1 RGVCHAFQ
9 KHGKCR
15 FGAQCKF
22 SHDTS
27 ATNQEHNSNSRPCRL
42 FSTSQGCKYG
52 TACKFSH
59 DGAGKQHANLARD
72 DDTVSHE
79 LDKWKKE
86 LTQRQPLGFGL
97 GKFFGQALQLVNLDN
112 PCRQDV
118 IRSLATERGL
128 NKVLEL
134 LFAAVI
140 QALTTMMH
148 EPNIAFFS
156 SLEATL
162 AVLSKIIEFA
172 STAKV
177 TPIYE
182 AYAITLAAMVIPQV
196 DEATDLLRC
205 QAEKHLDSI
214 NKRLGIGKVIRNITN
229 TQGQNVERPIFALQR
244 SYPGKLANERPR
256 HDNDFESIDDIQIM
270 PTSEEIR
277 STHAEYL
284 PLQDPSSWHKQ
295 GIPGL
300 LDRHFRLLREDT
312 VGQLRDSAR
321 VELEALQEARPS
333 HAHSSNS
340 SLKKHTYHNALVEF
354 PKFDSLKGLE
364 FVISFD
370 QPFELLA
377 KDKKKRQDWWDDSR
391 RLEGDALVCLIS
403 STQAVVFCSVCFP
416 DDRSRRPK
424 KEEGDAPDPHDN
436 ITTSCE
442 NRVRVIARP
451 VEMSEESIGHILGTF
466 SQTRFQ
472 GGRSLVEF
480 PGVLLPAF
488 LPTLTALKAISR
500 NNDLPFS
507 DFLAPLGAGEV
518 DAVNVPPPVYAQ
530 RAGFRFR
537 LDAITQD
544 ENHSFDPSAVKSS
557 DIENLQ
563 KTSALDETQA
573 SALLSSLSRSFALI
587 QGPPGTGKS
596 YTGVALVKT
605 LVNNRK
611 IGKLGPILVVTFT
624 NHALDQSL
632 EHLLDQGIT
641 QIVRLGSRSKSE
653 RLTDL
658 NLRKVAEKAGKTKVE
673 KSEYGR
679 TRGQMRDEA
688 RAVTEHLEEM
698 SSDIQSIRAYLARN
712 NVRHDTQLFGD
723 EVDEEGF
730 TKVHHGSSED
740 RLRAW
745 LHGGRH
751 IHRDLPTQN
760 IAGIANVDNLSNS
773 ERRKLYN
780 HWLRK
785 GRTSLL
791 EAIMD
796 RIEQFDDLKS
806 NLDDIR
812 NELDLRVLE
821 QAEVVGVTT
830 SGLAR
835 NLSLLRRLPSK
846 ILLCEEAGEVLES
859 HLLTALLPSIEHTI
873 LIGDHLQLRPHV
885 QCYELSQESIQGRQ
899 YALDTSLFERLVTAA
914 DGGVRLPFSRL
925 DTQRRMHPS
934 IAELVRSTLY
944 PTLSDAPSTIAHP
957 EVAGMRKRL
966 FWLDHQYPESHG
978 GMQSTSHTN
987 DYEVEMTTALAEVV
1001 VVSLVRSNK
1010 EQKCG
1015 FLRTSNR
1022 INVLLS
1028 RAKNGMFIIG
1038 NSATTQ
1044 HIPMWTEVLQLLQM
1058 NGNFGDALELACPR
1072 HIADEMRVTE
1082 PDDFIRLAPDGGCVL
1097 PCTQRLGCGHHCTSR
1112 CHSQA
1117 LHDAVKC
1124 LAPCPRQP
1132 GSHSCEHACP
1142 KVCGEVCPSKCM
1154 EIVKD
1159 ISVEL
1164 PCGHVKK
1171 SLPCWLYHEQDQIKC
1186 EESVE
1191 RQVPGCGHTVV
1202 LRCCVDVTDDNFLC
1216 RAKCSDTLTCGHICK
1231 NSCFTCK
1238 ERTDCAIVEE
1248 SHGRC
1253 RQVCGRDFTNCG
1265 HSCVKTCH
1273 DGTDCGVCT
1282 QPCEVQCS
1290 HSSCPLTCSQP
1301 CPPCAEQT
1309 CSSSCPHSE
1318 CSMPCAAP
1326 CDWVPCSLR
1335 CEKTLQCGH
1344 QCPSIDGAPCPGEKF
1359 CQECCSEEVKSRV
1372 VDLIMMST
1380 YSDVDLN
1387 EEPCIFP
1394 ACGHFYTI
1402 GTMDGHL
1409 GLSEH
1414 YVMDVN
1420 GLPVALRAPED
1431 SLDVDKT
1438 RMVCPD
1444 CRRSLRDIPRYGRI
1458 VRRALL
1464 IQSTLKFI
1472 TWSNNEYVIA
1482 YDNFSRAQ
1490 ETLSA
1495 TFEEAKSAEIDLH
1508 LIGSRVEQMRTIK
1521 QRLSGVRYGEIIAL
1535 RHNIDN
1541 LRGLVSKDEQPF
1553 KRVQELVRYARVV
1566 QKQAQSDFKFDD
1578 SVILQTRC
1586 SALTTAL
1593 LLRCDLMILSDVLSV
1608 RSSKAIPVETVTT
1621 VEFSKNRR
1629 DCETLF
1635 QVADQGQHHL
1645 QQAEA
1650 LIFWAQFAALE
1661 VSWLSANSED
1671 SDTTAVDILRATA
1684 RERLVQARN
1693 FCDEHPQARVV
1704 HSEIEEVEKM
1714 LRESTF
1720 YSPVTNEDMKNVV
1733 AAMARE
1739 FRGTGHWYR
1748 CENGHPFTVGEC
1760 GMPMQTA
1767 RCPQCGG
1774 LIGGQSHQPAAGVT
1788 HANDLERD
1796 FGNMRL

>member
-1 RGVCHAFQ
+1 MERNRRGVCHAFQ
-9 KHGKCR
+9 KH
-15 FGAQCKF
+15 
-22 SHDTS
+22 
-27 ATNQEHNSNSRPCRL
+27 
-42 FSTSQGCKYG
+42 
-52 TACKFSH
+52 ACKFSH
-59 DGAGKQHANLARD
+59 DGAGKQHDNLARD

-79 LDKWKKE
+79 LDTWKKE
-86 LTQRQPLGFGL
+86 VTQRQPLGFGL
-97 GKFFGQALQLVNLDN
+97 GRFFDQALQLVNLEN
-112 PCRQDV
+112 ACRQDV
-118 IRSLATERGL
+118 IRSLASDRGL

-134 LFAAVI
+134 VSQNFGGMSEKAMKHAFSTQIVPFFRALSEEHVMSSPLLERHLGDICLFLYGVGGTRGEKLFAAVI
-140 QALTTMMH
+140 QALTAMMP
-148 EPNIAFFS
+148 EPNIAFFT

-182 AYAITLAAMVIPQV
+182 VYATTLAAMVTPQV
-196 DEATDLLRC
+196 DEAADLLRC

-214 NKRLGIGKVIRNITN
+214 NKRLGIGKVIRSIS
-229 TQGQNVERPIFALQR
+229 NVQATDAERPVFALQR
-244 SYPGKLANERPR
+244 SHPGRLVNGSPR
-256 HDNDFESIDDIQIM
+256 HDNDFESIEDIEIM
-270 PTSEEIR
+270 PTSEEIQ

-312 VGQLRDSAR
+312 IGQLRDSAR
-321 VELEALQEARPS
+321 IELEALQGAGPPR
-333 HAHSSNS
+333 AHGSNS
-340 SLKKHTYHNALVEF
+340 FLKKHTYHNALVQL
-354 PKFDSLKGLE
+354 PKFDPLRGLE
-364 FVISFD
+364 FVVSFD
-370 QPFELLA
+370 QPPELLPRSRR
-377 KDKKKRQDWWDDSR
+377 KRQEWWTDSK
-391 RLEGDALVCLIS
+391 RLEGDALICLLS

-416 DDRSRRPK
+416 DDPSRRPK
-424 KEEGDAPDPHDN
+424 REDGDAPDPHNSVPSNVED
-436 ITTSCE
+436 
-442 NRVRVIARP
+442 RVRVIARP

-466 SQTRFQ
+466 SQTHFQ

-488 LPTLTALKAISR
+488 LPTLKALKAISKK
-500 NNDLPFS
+500 NDLPFS
-507 DFLAPLGAGEV
+507 DFLAPSQAGEADEITV
-518 DAVNVPPPVYAQ
+518 LPPVYA
-530 RAGFRFR
+530 RRTGFRFS
-537 LDAITQD
+537 LDSITQD
-544 ENHSFDPSAVKSS
+544 KNHSFDPSGLKRS

-563 KTSALDETQA
+563 KASALDETQA

-605 LVNNRK
+605 LVSNRK
-611 IGKLGPILVVTFT
+611 TGKLGPILVVTFT

-673 KSEYGR
+673 KSEYGK
-679 TRGQMRDEA
+679 TRGQMKDES
-688 RAVTEHLEEM
+688 RAITEHLKEM
-698 SSDIQSIRAYLARN
+698 THDTLIIRKYLARN
-712 NVRHDTQLFGD
+712 NVRHDAQLFAI
-723 EVDEEGF
+723 EVDKEGF
-730 TKVHHGSSED
+730 KKVRRGSPED

-745 LHGGRH
+745 LHGGRQ
-751 IHRDLPTQN
+751 IHSNLPTQA
-760 IAGIANVDNLSNS
+760 ITGVDDLYDLSHV

-780 HWLRK
+780 HWLRRAK
-785 GRTSLL
+785 KPVLD
-791 EAIMD
+791 AIMD
-796 RIEQFDDLKS
+796 RVEQFEDLRS
-806 NLDDIR
+806 NLDNIR

-821 QAEVVGVTT
+821 QAEVIGVTT

-835 NLSLLRRLPSK
+835 NLGLLRRLPSK

-859 HLLTALLPSIEHTI
+859 HLLTALLPSVEHAI

-885 QCYELSQESIQGRQ
+885 QCYELSQESVQGRQ
-899 YALDTSLFERLVTAA
+899 YALDTSLFERLVDAA
-914 DGGVRLPFSRL
+914 GGGVRLPFSRL

-934 IAELVRSTLY
+934 ISELVRSTLY
-944 PTLSDAPSTIAHP
+944 PTLSDAASTLVHP
-957 EVAGMRKRL
+957 EVTGMRKRL

-978 GMQSTSHTN
+978 GLQSTSHTN
-987 DYEVEMTTALAEVV
+987 DYEVEMTTALVSHLIKQGTYKPEAIAVLTPYLGQLRKLRLRMQSSFEVLLDDRDVKSLQDEGLDDGGAQSRAPLAPGVQKGSIASAVRIATVDNFQGEEAEVV
-1001 VVSLVRSNK
+1001 VISLVRSNK

-1072 HIADEMRVTE
+1072 HIADDMRVTE
-1082 PDDFIRLAPDGGCVL
+1082 PDDFIQLAPDGG
-1097 PCTQRLGCGHHCTSR
+1097 
-1112 CHSQA
+1112 
-1117 LHDAVKC
+1117 
-1124 LAPCPRQP
+1124 
-1132 GSHSCEHACP
+1132 
-1142 KVCGEVCPSKCM
+1142 
-1154 EIVKD
+1154 
-1159 ISVEL
+1159 
-1164 PCGHVKK
+1164 
-1171 SLPCWLYHEQDQIKC
+1171 
-1186 EESVE
+1186 
-1191 RQVPGCGHTVV
+1191 
-1202 LRCCVDVTDDNFLC
+1202 
-1216 RAKCSDTLTCGHICK
+1216 
-1231 NSCFTCK
+1231 
-1238 ERTDCAIVEE
+1238 
-1248 SHGRC
+1248 
-1253 RQVCGRDFTNCG
+1253 
-1265 HSCVKTCH
+1265 
-1273 DGTDCGVCT
+1273 
-1282 QPCEVQCS
+1282 
-1290 HSSCPLTCSQP
+1290 
-1301 CPPCAEQT
+1301 
-1309 CSSSCPHSE
+1309 
-1318 CSMPCAAP
+1318 
-1326 CDWVPCSLR
+1326 SLR
-1335 CEKTLQCGH
+1335 SPMQSLELSFDLLSALSSLRRADLLIIVPSQR
-1344 QCPSIDGAPCPGEKF
+1344 CPSIDGAPCPGEKF

-1482 YDNFSRAQ
+1482 YDNFSRVQ

-1521 QRLSGVRYGEIIAL
+1521 QRLSGTRYGEIIAL
-1535 RHNIDN
+1535 RHNIDS

-1608 RSSKAIPVETVTT
+1608 RSSKAIPVDTITT
-1621 VEFSKNRR
+1621 VDFSKNRR

-1671 SDTTAVDILRATA
+1671 SDTTAVDMLRATA
-1684 RERLVQARN
+1684 RERLVQART
-1693 FCDEHPQARVV
+1693 FCAEHSQARMVQ
-1704 HSEIEEVEKM
+1704 SDIEEVEKM

-1720 YSPVTNEDMKNVV
+1720 YSPVTNEEMKNVV

-1774 LIGGQSHQPAAGVT
+1774 VIGGQSHQAAPGVT
-1788 HANDLERD
+1788 HANDLERE

>member
-1 RGVCHAFQ
+1 MERNRRGVCHAFQ
-9 KHGKCR
+9 KH
-15 FGAQCKF
+15 
-22 SHDTS
+22 
-27 ATNQEHNSNSRPCRL
+27 
-42 FSTSQGCKYG
+42 
-52 TACKFSH
+52 ACKFSH
-59 DGAGKQHANLARD
+59 DGAGKQHDNLARD

-79 LDKWKKE
+79 LDTWKKE
-86 LTQRQPLGFGL
+86 VTQRQPLGFGL
-97 GKFFGQALQLVNLDN
+97 GRFFDQALQLVNLEN
-112 PCRQDV
+112 ACRQDV
-118 IRSLATERGL
+118 IRSLASDRGL

-134 LFAAVI
+134 VSQNFGGMSEKAMKHAFSTQIVPFFRALSEEHVMSSPLLERHLGDICLFLYGVGGTRGEKLFAAVI
-140 QALTTMMH
+140 QALTAMMP
-148 EPNIAFFS
+148 EPNIAFFT

-162 AVLSKIIEFA
+162 AVLSKVIEFA

-182 AYAITLAAMVIPQV
+182 AYSTTLAAMVTPQV
-196 DEATDLLRC
+196 DEAADLLRC
-205 QAEKHLDSI
+205 QSEKHLDSI

-229 TQGQNVERPIFALQR
+229 VQGPDVERPVFALQR
-244 SYPGKLANERPR
+244 SHPGRLVNGSPR
-256 HDNDFESIDDIQIM
+256 HDNDFESIEDIQIM
-270 PTSEEIR
+270 PTSEEIQ
-277 STHAEYL
+277 SIHAEYL

-312 VGQLRDSAR
+312 IGQLRDSAR
-321 VELEALQEARPS
+321 IELEALQGAGPPR
-333 HAHSSNS
+333 AHGSNS
-340 SLKKHTYHNALVEF
+340 SLKKHTYHNALVEL
-354 PKFDSLKGLE
+354 PKFDPLRGLE
-364 FVISFD
+364 FVVSFD
-370 QPFELLA
+370 QPPELLPRSRR
-377 KDKKKRQDWWDDSR
+377 KRQEWWTDSK

-403 STQAVVFCSVCFP
+403 STHAVVFCSVCFP
-416 DDRSRRPK
+416 DDPSRRPK
-424 KEEGDAPDPHDN
+424 REDGDAPDPHNNVPSNVED
-436 ITTSCE
+436 
-442 NRVRVIARP
+442 RVRVIARP

-466 SQTRFQ
+466 SQTHFQ

-488 LPTLTALKAISR
+488 LPTLKALKAISKK
-500 NNDLPFS
+500 NDLPFS
-507 DFLAPLGAGEV
+507 DFLAPSQAGEADEITV
-518 DAVNVPPPVYAQ
+518 LPPVYAR
-530 RAGFRFR
+530 RAGFRFS
-537 LDAITQD
+537 LDSITQD
-544 ENHSFDPSAVKSS
+544 KNHSFDPSGLKRS

-605 LVNNRK
+605 LVSNRK
-611 IGKLGPILVVTFT
+611 TGNLGPILVVTFT

-673 KSEYGR
+673 KSEYGK
-679 TRGQMRDEA
+679 TRGQMKDEA
-688 RAVTEHLEEM
+688 RAITEHLKEM
-698 SSDIQSIRAYLARN
+698 THDTLIIRKYLARN
-712 NVRHDTQLFGD
+712 NVRHDAQLFAI
-723 EVDEEGF
+723 EVDKEGF
-730 TKVHHGSSED
+730 KKVRHGSPED

-745 LHGGRH
+745 LHGGRQ
-751 IHRDLPTQN
+751 IHSNLPTQA
-760 IAGIANVDNLSNS
+760 ITGVDDLYDLSHV

-780 HWLRK
+780 HWLRRAK
-785 GRTSLL
+785 KPVLD
-791 EAIMD
+791 AIMD
-796 RIEQFDDLKS
+796 RVEQFEDLRS
-806 NLDDIR
+806 NLDKIR

-821 QAEVVGVTT
+821 QAEVIGVTT

-835 NLSLLRRLPSK
+835 NLGLLRRLPSK

-859 HLLTALLPSIEHTI
+859 HLLTALLPSVEHAI

-885 QCYELSQESIQGRQ
+885 QCYELSQESVQGRQ
-899 YALDTSLFERLVTAA
+899 YALDTSLFERLVDAA
-914 DGGVRLPFSRL
+914 GGGVRLPFSRL

-934 IAELVRSTLY
+934 ISELVRSTLY
-944 PTLSDAPSTIAHP
+944 PTLSDASSTLVHP
-957 EVAGMRKRL
+957 EVTGMRKRL

-978 GMQSTSHTN
+978 GLQSTSHTN
-987 DYEVEMTTALAEVV
+987 DYEVEMTTALVSHLIKQGTYKPEAIAVLTPYLGQLRKLRLRMQSSFEVLLDDRDVKSLQDEGLDDGGAQSRAPSAPGVQKGSIASAVRIATVDNFQGEEAEVV
-1001 VVSLVRSNK
+1001 VISLVRSNK

-1072 HIADEMRVTE
+1072 HIADDMRVTE
-1082 PDDFIRLAPDGGCVL
+1082 PDDFIRLAPDGG
-1097 PCTQRLGCGHHCTSR
+1097 
-1112 CHSQA
+1112 
-1117 LHDAVKC
+1117 
-1124 LAPCPRQP
+1124 
-1132 GSHSCEHACP
+1132 
-1142 KVCGEVCPSKCM
+1142 
-1154 EIVKD
+1154 
-1159 ISVEL
+1159 
-1164 PCGHVKK
+1164 
-1171 SLPCWLYHEQDQIKC
+1171 
-1186 EESVE
+1186 
-1191 RQVPGCGHTVV
+1191 
-1202 LRCCVDVTDDNFLC
+1202 
-1216 RAKCSDTLTCGHICK
+1216 
-1231 NSCFTCK
+1231 
-1238 ERTDCAIVEE
+1238 
-1248 SHGRC
+1248 
-1253 RQVCGRDFTNCG
+1253 
-1265 HSCVKTCH
+1265 
-1273 DGTDCGVCT
+1273 
-1282 QPCEVQCS
+1282 
-1290 HSSCPLTCSQP
+1290 
-1301 CPPCAEQT
+1301 
-1309 CSSSCPHSE
+1309 
-1318 CSMPCAAP
+1318 
-1326 CDWVPCSLR
+1326 SLR
-1335 CEKTLQCGH
+1335 SPMQSLELSFDLLSVLSSLRRADLLIIVPSQR
-1344 QCPSIDGAPCPGEKF
+1344 CPSIDGAPCPGEKS

-1414 YVMDVN
+1414 YVMDDN
-1420 GLPVALRAPED
+1420 GLPVAPRAPED

-1482 YDNFSRAQ
+1482 YDNFSRVQ

-1521 QRLSGVRYGEIIAL
+1521 QRLSGTRYGEIIAL

-1608 RSSKAIPVETVTT
+1608 RSSKAIPVDTVTT
-1621 VEFSKNRR
+1621 VDFSKNRR

-1635 QVADQGQHHL
+1635 QIADQGQHHL

-1684 RERLVQARN
+1684 RERLAQART
-1693 FCDEHPQARVV
+1693 FCAEHSQARVV
-1704 HSEIEEVEKM
+1704 QSEIEEVEKM

-1720 YSPVTNEDMKNVV
+1720 YSPVTNEEMKNVV

-1774 LIGGQSHQPAAGVT
+1774 VIGGQSHQPAAGVT

>member
-1 RGVCHAFQ
+1 MERNRRGVCHAFQ

-27 ATNQEHNSNSRPCRL
+27 ATNQEHNSSSRPCRL

-59 DGAGKQHANLARD
+59 DGAGKQHDNLPRD

-79 LDKWKKE
+79 LDTWKKE
-86 LTQRQPLGFGL
+86 VTQRQPLGFGL
-97 GKFFGQALQLVNLDN
+97 GRFFDQALQLVNLEN
-112 PCRQDV
+112 ACRQDV
-118 IRSLATERGL
+118 IRSLASDRGL

-134 LFAAVI
+134 VSQNFGGMSEKAMKHAFSTQIVPFFRALSEEHVMSSPLLERHLGDICLFLYGVGGSRGEKLFAAVI

-148 EPNIAFFS
+148 EPNIAFFT

-182 AYAITLAAMVIPQV
+182 AYATTLAAMVMPQV

-205 QAEKHLDSI
+205 QAERHLDSI

-229 TQGQNVERPIFALQR
+229 TQDQNVERSIFALQR

-377 KDKKKRQDWWDDSR
+377 RSKEKRQDWWDDSK

-507 DFLAPLGAGEV
+507 DFIAPLGAGEV

-658 NLRKVAEKAGKTKVE
+658 NLRKVADKAGKTKVE

-760 IAGIANVDNLSNS
+760 IAEIANVDNLSNS

-780 HWLRK
+780 YWLRK

-796 RIEQFDDLKS
+796 RVEQFDDLKS

-944 PTLSDAPSTIAHP
+944 PTLSDAPSTLVHP
-957 EVAGMRKRL
+957 EGAGMRKRL

-978 GMQSTSHTN
+978 GLQSTSHTN
-987 DYEVEMTTALAEVV
+987 DYEVEMTTALVSHLIKQGTYKPEAIAVLTPYLGQLRKLRLRMQSSFEVLLDDRDVKSLQDEGLDDGGAQSRAPLAPGVQKGSIASAVRIATVDNFQGEEAEVV
-1001 VVSLVRSNK
+1001 VISLVRSNK

-1072 HIADEMRVTE
+1072 HIADDMRVTE
-1082 PDDFIRLAPDGGCVL
+1082 PDDFIRLAPDGGC
-1097 PCTQRLGCGHHCTSR
+1097 
-1112 CHSQA
+1112 
-1117 LHDAVKC
+1117 
-1124 LAPCPRQP
+1124 
-1132 GSHSCEHACP
+1132 
-1142 KVCGEVCPSKCM
+1142 
-1154 EIVKD
+1154 
-1159 ISVEL
+1159 
-1164 PCGHVKK
+1164 
-1171 SLPCWLYHEQDQIKC
+1171 
-1186 EESVE
+1186 
-1191 RQVPGCGHTVV
+1191 
-1202 LRCCVDVTDDNFLC
+1202 
-1216 RAKCSDTLTCGHICK
+1216 
-1231 NSCFTCK
+1231 
-1238 ERTDCAIVEE
+1238 
-1248 SHGRC
+1248 
-1253 RQVCGRDFTNCG
+1253 
-1265 HSCVKTCH
+1265 
-1273 DGTDCGVCT
+1273 
-1282 QPCEVQCS
+1282 
-1290 HSSCPLTCSQP
+1290 
-1301 CPPCAEQT
+1301 
-1309 CSSSCPHSE
+1309 
-1318 CSMPCAAP
+1318 
-1326 CDWVPCSLR
+1326 
-1335 CEKTLQCGH
+1335 
-1344 QCPSIDGAPCPGEKF
+1344 CPSIDGAPCPGEKF

-1420 GLPVALRAPED
+1420 GLPVAPRAPED

-1482 YDNFSRAQ
+1482 YDNFSRVQ

-1521 QRLSGVRYGEIIAL
+1521 QRLSGTRYGEIIAL

-1608 RSSKAIPVETVTT
+1608 RSSKAIPVDTVTT
-1621 VEFSKNRR
+1621 VDFSKNRR

-1693 FCDEHPQARVV
+1693 FCAEHLQARVV

-1720 YSPVTNEDMKNVV
+1720 YSPVTNEEMKNVV

-1788 HANDLERD
+1788 HANDLERE

>member
-1 RGVCHAFQ
+1 MERNRRGVCHAFQ

-134 LFAAVI
+134 VGQDFGGMSEKAMKHVFSTQIVPFFRALSEEHVMSSPLLERHLGDICLFLYGVGGTRGEKLFAAVI

-162 AVLSKIIEFA
+162 AVLSKVIEFA

-333 HAHSSNS
+333 HADSSNS

-658 NLRKVAEKAGKTKVE
+658 NLRNVAEKAGKTKVE

-698 SSDIQSIRAYLARN
+698 SSDMQSIRAYLARN

-835 NLSLLRRLPSK
+835 NLNLLRRLPSK

-987 DYEVEMTTALAEVV
+987 DYEVEMTTALVSHLIKQGTYKPEAIAVLTPYLGQLRKLRLRMQSSFEVLLDDRDVKSLQDEGLDDGGAQSRAPLAPGVQKGSIASAVRIATVDNFQGEEAEVV
-1001 VVSLVRSNK
+1001 VISLVRSNK

-1072 HIADEMRVTE
+1072 HIADDMRVTE
-1082 PDDFIRLAPDGGCVL
+1082 PDDFIRLAPDGGC
-1097 PCTQRLGCGHHCTSR
+1097 
-1112 CHSQA
+1112 
-1117 LHDAVKC
+1117 
-1124 LAPCPRQP
+1124 
-1132 GSHSCEHACP
+1132 
-1142 KVCGEVCPSKCM
+1142 
-1154 EIVKD
+1154 
-1159 ISVEL
+1159 
-1164 PCGHVKK
+1164 
-1171 SLPCWLYHEQDQIKC
+1171 
-1186 EESVE
+1186 
-1191 RQVPGCGHTVV
+1191 
-1202 LRCCVDVTDDNFLC
+1202 
-1216 RAKCSDTLTCGHICK
+1216 
-1231 NSCFTCK
+1231 
-1238 ERTDCAIVEE
+1238 
-1248 SHGRC
+1248 
-1253 RQVCGRDFTNCG
+1253 
-1265 HSCVKTCH
+1265 
-1273 DGTDCGVCT
+1273 
-1282 QPCEVQCS
+1282 
-1290 HSSCPLTCSQP
+1290 SS
-1301 CPPCAEQT
+1301 
-1309 CSSSCPHSE
+1309 
-1318 CSMPCAAP
+1318 
-1326 CDWVPCSLR
+1326 
-1335 CEKTLQCGH
+1335 
-1344 QCPSIDGAPCPGEKF
+1344 
-1359 CQECCSEEVKSRV
+1359 
-1372 VDLIMMST
+1372 
-1380 YSDVDLN
+1380 
-1387 EEPCIFP
+1387 
-1394 ACGHFYTI
+1394 
-1402 GTMDGHL
+1402 
-1409 GLSEH
+1409 
-1414 YVMDVN
+1414 
-1420 GLPVALRAPED
+1420 
-1431 SLDVDKT
+1431 
-1438 RMVCPD
+1438 
-1444 CRRSLRDIPRYGRI
+1444 
-1458 VRRALL
+1458 
-1464 IQSTLKFI
+1464 
-1472 TWSNNEYVIA
+1472 
-1482 YDNFSRAQ
+1482 
-1490 ETLSA
+1490 
-1495 TFEEAKSAEIDLH
+1495 
-1508 LIGSRVEQMRTIK
+1508 
-1521 QRLSGVRYGEIIAL
+1521 
-1535 RHNIDN
+1535 
-1541 LRGLVSKDEQPF
+1541 
-1553 KRVQELVRYARVV
+1553 
-1566 QKQAQSDFKFDD
+1566 
-1578 SVILQTRC
+1578 
-1586 SALTTAL
+1586 
-1593 LLRCDLMILSDVLSV
+1593 
-1608 RSSKAIPVETVTT
+1608 
-1621 VEFSKNRR
+1621 
-1629 DCETLF
+1629 
-1635 QVADQGQHHL
+1635 
-1645 QQAEA
+1645 
-1650 LIFWAQFAALE
+1650 
-1661 VSWLSANSED
+1661 
-1671 SDTTAVDILRATA
+1671 
-1684 RERLVQARN
+1684 
-1693 FCDEHPQARVV
+1693 
-1704 HSEIEEVEKM
+1704 
-1714 LRESTF
+1714 
-1720 YSPVTNEDMKNVV
+1720 
-1733 AAMARE
+1733 
-1739 FRGTGHWYR
+1739 
-1748 CENGHPFTVGEC
+1748 
-1760 GMPMQTA
+1760 
-1767 RCPQCGG
+1767 
-1774 LIGGQSHQPAAGVT
+1774 
-1788 HANDLERD
+1788 
-1796 FGNMRL
+1796 

>member
-1 RGVCHAFQ
+1 MERNRRGVCHAFQ
-9 KHGKCR
+9 KH
-15 FGAQCKF
+15 
-22 SHDTS
+22 
-27 ATNQEHNSNSRPCRL
+27 
-42 FSTSQGCKYG
+42 
-52 TACKFSH
+52 ACKFSH
-59 DGAGKQHANLARD
+59 DGAGKQHDNLARD

-79 LDKWKKE
+79 LDTWKKE
-86 LTQRQPLGFGL
+86 VTQRQPLGFGL
-97 GKFFGQALQLVNLDN
+97 GRFFDQALQLVNLEN
-112 PCRQDV
+112 ACRQDV
-118 IRSLATERGL
+118 IRSLASDRGL

-134 LFAAVI
+134 VSQNFGGMSEKAMKHAFSTQIVPFFRALSEEHVMSSPLLERHLGDICLFLYGVGGTRGEKLFAAVI
-140 QALTTMMH
+140 QALTAMMP
-148 EPNIAFFS
+148 EPNIAFFT

-182 AYAITLAAMVIPQV
+182 VYATTLAAMVTPQV
-196 DEATDLLRC
+196 DEAADLLRC

-214 NKRLGIGKVIRNITN
+214 NKRLGIGKVIRSIS
-229 TQGQNVERPIFALQR
+229 NVQATDAERPVFALQR
-244 SYPGKLANERPR
+244 SHPGRLVNGSPR
-256 HDNDFESIDDIQIM
+256 HDNDFESIEDIEIM
-270 PTSEEIR
+270 PTSEEIQ

-312 VGQLRDSAR
+312 IGQLRDSAR
-321 VELEALQEARPS
+321 IELEALQGAGPPR
-333 HAHSSNS
+333 AHGSNS
-340 SLKKHTYHNALVEF
+340 FLKKHTYHNALVQL
-354 PKFDSLKGLE
+354 PKFDPLRGLE
-364 FVISFD
+364 FVVSFD
-370 QPFELLA
+370 QPPELLPRSRR
-377 KDKKKRQDWWDDSR
+377 KRQEWWTDSK
-391 RLEGDALVCLIS
+391 RLEGDALICLLS

-416 DDRSRRPK
+416 DDPSRRPK
-424 KEEGDAPDPHDN
+424 REDGDAPDPHNSVPSNVED
-436 ITTSCE
+436 
-442 NRVRVIARP
+442 RVRVIARP

-466 SQTRFQ
+466 SQTHFQ

-488 LPTLTALKAISR
+488 LPTLKALKAISKK
-500 NNDLPFS
+500 NDLPFS
-507 DFLAPLGAGEV
+507 DFLAPSQAGEADEITV
-518 DAVNVPPPVYAQ
+518 LPPVYA
-530 RAGFRFR
+530 RRTGFRFS
-537 LDAITQD
+537 LDSITQD
-544 ENHSFDPSAVKSS
+544 KNHSFDPSGLKRS

-563 KTSALDETQA
+563 KASALDETQA

-605 LVNNRK
+605 LVSNRK
-611 IGKLGPILVVTFT
+611 TGKLGPILVVTFT

-673 KSEYGR
+673 KSEYGK
-679 TRGQMRDEA
+679 TRGQMKDEA
-688 RAVTEHLEEM
+688 RAITEHLKEM
-698 SSDIQSIRAYLARN
+698 THDTLIIRKYLARN
-712 NVRHDTQLFGD
+712 NVRHDAQLFAI
-723 EVDEEGF
+723 EVDKEGF
-730 TKVHHGSSED
+730 KKVRRGSPED

-745 LHGGRH
+745 LHGGRQ
-751 IHRDLPTQN
+751 IHSNLPTQA
-760 IAGIANVDNLSNS
+760 ITGVDDLYDLSHV

-780 HWLRK
+780 HWLRRAK
-785 GRTSLL
+785 KPVLD
-791 EAIMD
+791 AIMD
-796 RIEQFDDLKS
+796 RVEQFEDLRS
-806 NLDDIR
+806 NLDNIR

-821 QAEVVGVTT
+821 QAEVIGVTT

-835 NLSLLRRLPSK
+835 NLGLLRRLPSK

-859 HLLTALLPSIEHTI
+859 HLLTALLPSVEHAI

-885 QCYELSQESIQGRQ
+885 QCYELSQESVQGRQ
-899 YALDTSLFERLVTAA
+899 YALDTSLFERLVDAA
-914 DGGVRLPFSRL
+914 GGGVRLPFSRL

-934 IAELVRSTLY
+934 ISELVRSTLY
-944 PTLSDAPSTIAHP
+944 PTLSDAAYTLVHP
-957 EVAGMRKRL
+957 EVTGMRKRL

-978 GMQSTSHTN
+978 GLQSTSHTN
-987 DYEVEMTTALAEVV
+987 DYEVEMTTALVSHLIKQGTYKPEAIAVLTPYLGQLRKLRLRMQSSFEVLLDDRDVKSLQDEGLDDGGAQSRAPLAPGVQKGSIASAVRIATVDNFQGEEAEVV
-1001 VVSLVRSNK
+1001 VISLVRSNK

-1072 HIADEMRVTE
+1072 HIADDMRVTE
-1082 PDDFIRLAPDGGCVL
+1082 PDDFIQLAPDGG
-1097 PCTQRLGCGHHCTSR
+1097 
-1112 CHSQA
+1112 
-1117 LHDAVKC
+1117 
-1124 LAPCPRQP
+1124 
-1132 GSHSCEHACP
+1132 
-1142 KVCGEVCPSKCM
+1142 
-1154 EIVKD
+1154 
-1159 ISVEL
+1159 
-1164 PCGHVKK
+1164 
-1171 SLPCWLYHEQDQIKC
+1171 
-1186 EESVE
+1186 
-1191 RQVPGCGHTVV
+1191 
-1202 LRCCVDVTDDNFLC
+1202 
-1216 RAKCSDTLTCGHICK
+1216 
-1231 NSCFTCK
+1231 
-1238 ERTDCAIVEE
+1238 
-1248 SHGRC
+1248 
-1253 RQVCGRDFTNCG
+1253 
-1265 HSCVKTCH
+1265 
-1273 DGTDCGVCT
+1273 
-1282 QPCEVQCS
+1282 
-1290 HSSCPLTCSQP
+1290 
-1301 CPPCAEQT
+1301 
-1309 CSSSCPHSE
+1309 
-1318 CSMPCAAP
+1318 
-1326 CDWVPCSLR
+1326 SLR
-1335 CEKTLQCGH
+1335 SPMQSLELSFDLLSALSSLRRADLLIIVPSQR
-1344 QCPSIDGAPCPGEKF
+1344 CPSIDGAPCPGEKF

-1482 YDNFSRAQ
+1482 YDNFSRVQ

-1521 QRLSGVRYGEIIAL
+1521 QRLSGTRYGEIIAL
-1535 RHNIDN
+1535 RHNIDS

-1608 RSSKAIPVETVTT
+1608 RSSKAIPVDTITT
-1621 VEFSKNRR
+1621 VDFSKNRR

-1671 SDTTAVDILRATA
+1671 SDTTAVDMLRATA
-1684 RERLVQARN
+1684 RERLVQART
-1693 FCDEHPQARVV
+1693 FCAEHSQARMVQ
-1704 HSEIEEVEKM
+1704 SDIEEVEKM

-1720 YSPVTNEDMKNVV
+1720 YSPVTNEEMKNVV

-1774 LIGGQSHQPAAGVT
+1774 VIGGQSHQAAPGVT
-1788 HANDLERD
+1788 HANDLERE

>member
-1 RGVCHAFQ
+1 MERNRRGVCHAFQ
-9 KHGKCR
+9 KH
-15 FGAQCKF
+15 
-22 SHDTS
+22 
-27 ATNQEHNSNSRPCRL
+27 
-42 FSTSQGCKYG
+42 
-52 TACKFSH
+52 ACKFSH
-59 DGAGKQHANLARD
+59 DGAGKQHDNLARD

-79 LDKWKKE
+79 LDTWKKE
-86 LTQRQPLGFGL
+86 VTQRQPLGFGL
-97 GKFFGQALQLVNLDN
+97 GRFFDQALQLVNLEN
-112 PCRQDV
+112 ACRQDV
-118 IRSLATERGL
+118 IRSLASDRGL

-134 LFAAVI
+134 VSQNFGGMSEKAMKHAFSTQIVPFFRALSEEHVMSSPLLERHLGDICLILYGVGGTRGEKLFAAVI
-140 QALTTMMH
+140 QALTAMMP
-148 EPNIAFFS
+148 EPNIAFFT

-182 AYAITLAAMVIPQV
+182 VYATTLAAMVTPQV
-196 DEATDLLRC
+196 DEAADLLRC

-214 NKRLGIGKVIRNITN
+214 NKRLGIGKVIRSIS
-229 TQGQNVERPIFALQR
+229 NVQATDAERPVFALQR
-244 SYPGKLANERPR
+244 SHPGRLVNGSPR
-256 HDNDFESIDDIQIM
+256 HDNDFESIEDIEIM
-270 PTSEEIR
+270 PTSEEIQ

-312 VGQLRDSAR
+312 IGQLRDSAR
-321 VELEALQEARPS
+321 IELEALQGAGPPR
-333 HAHSSNS
+333 AHGSNS
-340 SLKKHTYHNALVEF
+340 SLKKHTYHNALVQL
-354 PKFDSLKGLE
+354 PKFDPLRGLE
-364 FVISFD
+364 FVVSFD
-370 QPFELLA
+370 QPPELLPRSRR
-377 KDKKKRQDWWDDSR
+377 KRQEWWTDSK
-391 RLEGDALVCLIS
+391 RLEGDALICLIS

-416 DDRSRRPK
+416 DDPSRRPK
-424 KEEGDAPDPHDN
+424 REDGDAPDPHNNVPSNVED
-436 ITTSCE
+436 
-442 NRVRVIARP
+442 RVRVIARP

-466 SQTRFQ
+466 SQTHFQ

-488 LPTLTALKAISR
+488 LPTLKALKAISKK
-500 NNDLPFS
+500 NDLPFS
-507 DFLAPLGAGEV
+507 DVLAPSQAGEADEITV
-518 DAVNVPPPVYAQ
+518 LPPVYAR
-530 RAGFRFR
+530 RAGFRFS
-537 LDAITQD
+537 LDSITQD
-544 ENHSFDPSAVKSS
+544 KNHSFDPSGLKRS

-563 KTSALDETQA
+563 KASALDETQA

-605 LVNNRK
+605 LVSNRNT
-611 IGKLGPILVVTFT
+611 GNLGPILVVTFT

-673 KSEYGR
+673 KSEYGK
-679 TRGQMRDEA
+679 TRGQMKDEA
-688 RAVTEHLEEM
+688 RAITEHLKEM
-698 SSDIQSIRAYLARN
+698 THDTLIIRKYLARN
-712 NVRHDTQLFGD
+712 NVRHDAQLFAI
-723 EVDEEGF
+723 EVDKEGF
-730 TKVHHGSSED
+730 KKVRRGSPED

-745 LHGGRH
+745 LHGGRQ
-751 IHRDLPTQN
+751 IHSNLPTQA
-760 IAGIANVDNLSNS
+760 ITGVDDLYDLSHV

-780 HWLRK
+780 HWLRRAK
-785 GRTSLL
+785 KPVLD
-791 EAIMD
+791 AIMD
-796 RIEQFDDLKS
+796 RVEQFEDLRS
-806 NLDDIR
+806 NLDNIR

-821 QAEVVGVTT
+821 QAEVIGVTT

-835 NLSLLRRLPSK
+835 NLGLLRRLPSK

-859 HLLTALLPSIEHTI
+859 HLLTALLPSVEHAI

-885 QCYELSQESIQGRQ
+885 QCYELSQESVQGRQ
-899 YALDTSLFERLVTAA
+899 YALDTSLFERLVDAA
-914 DGGVRLPFSRL
+914 GGGVRLPFSRL

-934 IAELVRSTLY
+934 ISELVRSTLY
-944 PTLSDAPSTIAHP
+944 PTLSDAPSTLVHP
-957 EVAGMRKRL
+957 EVTGMRKRL

-978 GMQSTSHTN
+978 GLQSTSHTN
-987 DYEVEMTTALAEVV
+987 DYEVEMTTALVSHLIKQGTYKPEAIAVLTPYLGQLRKLRLRMQSSFEVLLDDRDVKSLQDEGLDDGGAQSRAPLAPGVQKGSIASAVRIATVDNFQGEEAEVV
-1001 VVSLVRSNK
+1001 VISLVRSNK

-1072 HIADEMRVTE
+1072 HIADDMRVTE
-1082 PDDFIRLAPDGGCVL
+1082 PDDFIRLAPDGG
-1097 PCTQRLGCGHHCTSR
+1097 
-1112 CHSQA
+1112 
-1117 LHDAVKC
+1117 
-1124 LAPCPRQP
+1124 
-1132 GSHSCEHACP
+1132 
-1142 KVCGEVCPSKCM
+1142 
-1154 EIVKD
+1154 
-1159 ISVEL
+1159 
-1164 PCGHVKK
+1164 
-1171 SLPCWLYHEQDQIKC
+1171 SL
-1186 EESVE
+1186 S
-1191 RQVPGCGHTVV
+1191 
-1202 LRCCVDVTDDNFLC
+1202 
-1216 RAKCSDTLTCGHICK
+1216 
-1231 NSCFTCK
+1231 
-1238 ERTDCAIVEE
+1238 
-1248 SHGRC
+1248 
-1253 RQVCGRDFTNCG
+1253 
-1265 HSCVKTCH
+1265 
-1273 DGTDCGVCT
+1273 
-1282 QPCEVQCS
+1282 
-1290 HSSCPLTCSQP
+1290 
-1301 CPPCAEQT
+1301 
-1309 CSSSCPHSE
+1309 
-1318 CSMPCAAP
+1318 
-1326 CDWVPCSLR
+1326 SLR
-1335 CEKTLQCGH
+1335 RADLLIIVPSQR
-1344 QCPSIDGAPCPGEKF
+1344 CPSIDGAPCPGEKF

-1472 TWSNNEYVIA
+1472 TWSNDEYVIA
-1482 YDNFSRAQ
+1482 YDNFSRVQ

-1508 LIGSRVEQMRTIK
+1508 LVGSRVEQMRTIK
-1521 QRLSGVRYGEIIAL
+1521 QRLSGTRYGEIIAL

-1608 RSSKAIPVETVTT
+1608 RSSKAIPVDTVTT
-1621 VEFSKNRR
+1621 VDFSKNRR

-1635 QVADQGQHHL
+1635 LVADQGQHHL

-1650 LIFWAQFAALE
+1650 LIFWARFAALE

-1767 RCPQCGG
+1767 SCPQCGG

-1788 HANDLERD
+1788 HANDLERE

>member
-1 RGVCHAFQ
+1 MELS
-9 KHGKCR
+9 K
-15 FGAQCKF
+15 
-22 SHDTS
+22 
-27 ATNQEHNSNSRPCRL
+27 
-42 FSTSQGCKYG
+42 
-52 TACKFSH
+52 ACKFSH
-59 DGAGKQHANLARD
+59 DGAGKQHDNLARD

-79 LDKWKKE
+79 LDTWKKE
-86 LTQRQPLGFGL
+86 VTQRQPLGFGL
-97 GKFFGQALQLVNLDN
+97 GRFFDQALQLVNLEN
-112 PCRQDV
+112 ACRQDV
-118 IRSLATERGL
+118 IRSLASDRGL

-134 LFAAVI
+134 VSQNFGGMSEKAMKHAFSTQIVPFFRALSEEHVMSSPLLERHLGDICLFLYGVGGTRGEKLFAAVI
-140 QALTTMMH
+140 QALTTMMP
-148 EPNIAFFS
+148 EPNIAFFT

-162 AVLSKIIEFA
+162 AVLSKVIEFA

-182 AYAITLAAMVIPQV
+182 AYATTLAAMVTPQV
-196 DEATDLLRC
+196 DEAADLLRC
-205 QAEKHLDSI
+205 QSEKHLDSI

-229 TQGQNVERPIFALQR
+229 VQGPDVERPVFALQR
-244 SYPGKLANERPR
+244 SFPGRLVNGSPR
-256 HDNDFESIDDIQIM
+256 HDNDFESIEDIQIM
-270 PTSEEIR
+270 PTSEEIQ
-277 STHAEYL
+277 SIHAEYL

-312 VGQLRDSAR
+312 IGQLRDSAR
-321 VELEALQEARPS
+321 IELEALQGAGPPR
-333 HAHSSNS
+333 AHGSNS
-340 SLKKHTYHNALVEF
+340 SLKKHTYHNALVEL
-354 PKFDSLKGLE
+354 PKFDPLRGLE
-364 FVISFD
+364 FVVSFD
-370 QPFELLA
+370 QPPELLPRSRR
-377 KDKKKRQDWWDDSR
+377 KRQEWWTDSK
-391 RLEGDALVCLIS
+391 RLEGDALICLIS

-416 DDRSRRPK
+416 DDPSRRPK
-424 KEEGDAPDPHDN
+424 REDGDAPDPHNNVPSNVED
-436 ITTSCE
+436 
-442 NRVRVIARP
+442 RVRVIARP

-466 SQTRFQ
+466 SQTHFQ

-488 LPTLTALKAISR
+488 LPTLKALKAISKK
-500 NNDLPFS
+500 NDLPFS
-507 DFLAPLGAGEV
+507 DFLAPSQAGEADEITV
-518 DAVNVPPPVYAQ
+518 LPPVYAR
-530 RAGFRFR
+530 RAGFRFS
-537 LDAITQD
+537 LDSITQD
-544 ENHSFDPSAVKSS
+544 KNHSFDPSGLKRS

-573 SALLSSLSRSFALI
+573 SALLTSLSRSFALI

-605 LVNNRK
+605 LVSNRK
-611 IGKLGPILVVTFT
+611 TGNLGPILVVTFT

-673 KSEYGR
+673 KSEYGK
-679 TRGQMRDEA
+679 TRGQMKDEA
-688 RAVTEHLEEM
+688 RAITEHLKEM
-698 SSDIQSIRAYLARN
+698 THDTLIIRKYLARN
-712 NVRHDTQLFGD
+712 NVRHDAQLFAI
-723 EVDEEGF
+723 EVDKEGF
-730 TKVHHGSSED
+730 KKVRHGSPED

-745 LHGGRH
+745 LHGGRQ
-751 IHRDLPTQN
+751 IHSNLPTQA
-760 IAGIANVDNLSNS
+760 ITGVDDLYDLSHV

-780 HWLRK
+780 HWLRRAK
-785 GRTSLL
+785 KPVLD
-791 EAIMD
+791 AIMD
-796 RIEQFDDLKS
+796 RVEQFEDLRS
-806 NLDDIR
+806 NLDNIR

-821 QAEVVGVTT
+821 QAEVIGVTT

-835 NLSLLRRLPSK
+835 NLGLLRRLPSK

-859 HLLTALLPSIEHTI
+859 HLLTALLPSVEHAI

-885 QCYELSQESIQGRQ
+885 QCYELSQESVQGRQ
-899 YALDTSLFERLVTAA
+899 YALDTSLFERLVDAA
-914 DGGVRLPFSRL
+914 GGGVRLPFSRL

-934 IAELVRSTLY
+934 ISELVRSTLY
-944 PTLSDAPSTIAHP
+944 PTLSDASSTLVHP
-957 EVAGMRKRL
+957 EVTGMRKRL

-978 GMQSTSHTN
+978 GLQSTSHTN
-987 DYEVEMTTALAEVV
+987 DYEVEMTTALVSHLIKQGTYKPEAIAVLTPYLGQLRKLRLRMQSSFEVLLDDRDVKSLQDEGLDDGGAQSRAPLAPGVQKGSIASAVRIATVDNFQGEEAEVV
-1001 VVSLVRSNK
+1001 VISLVRSNK

-1072 HIADEMRVTE
+1072 HIADDMRVTE
-1082 PDDFIRLAPDGGCVL
+1082 PDDFIRLAPDGG
-1097 PCTQRLGCGHHCTSR
+1097 
-1112 CHSQA
+1112 
-1117 LHDAVKC
+1117 
-1124 LAPCPRQP
+1124 
-1132 GSHSCEHACP
+1132 
-1142 KVCGEVCPSKCM
+1142 
-1154 EIVKD
+1154 
-1159 ISVEL
+1159 
-1164 PCGHVKK
+1164 
-1171 SLPCWLYHEQDQIKC
+1171 
-1186 EESVE
+1186 
-1191 RQVPGCGHTVV
+1191 
-1202 LRCCVDVTDDNFLC
+1202 
-1216 RAKCSDTLTCGHICK
+1216 
-1231 NSCFTCK
+1231 
-1238 ERTDCAIVEE
+1238 
-1248 SHGRC
+1248 
-1253 RQVCGRDFTNCG
+1253 
-1265 HSCVKTCH
+1265 
-1273 DGTDCGVCT
+1273 
-1282 QPCEVQCS
+1282 
-1290 HSSCPLTCSQP
+1290 
-1301 CPPCAEQT
+1301 
-1309 CSSSCPHSE
+1309 
-1318 CSMPCAAP
+1318 
-1326 CDWVPCSLR
+1326 SLR
-1335 CEKTLQCGH
+1335 SPMQSLELSFDLLSALSSLRRADLLIIVPSQR
-1344 QCPSIDGAPCPGEKF
+1344 CPSIDGAPCPGEKF

-1482 YDNFSRAQ
+1482 YDNFSRVQ

-1521 QRLSGVRYGEIIAL
+1521 QRLSGTRYGEIIAL

-1608 RSSKAIPVETVTT
+1608 RSSKAIPVDTVTT
-1621 VEFSKNRR
+1621 VDFSKNRR

-1635 QVADQGQHHL
+1635 QIADQGQHHL

-1671 SDTTAVDILRATA
+1671 SDTTAVDMLRATA
-1684 RERLVQARN
+1684 RERLVQARA
-1693 FCDEHPQARVV
+1693 FCAEHSQARVV
-1704 HSEIEEVEKM
+1704 QSEIEEVEKM

-1720 YSPVTNEDMKNVV
+1720 YSPVTNEEMKNVV

>member
-1 RGVCHAFQ
+1 MERNRRGVCHAFQ
-9 KHGKCR
+9 KH
-15 FGAQCKF
+15 
-22 SHDTS
+22 
-27 ATNQEHNSNSRPCRL
+27 
-42 FSTSQGCKYG
+42 
-52 TACKFSH
+52 ACKFSH
-59 DGAGKQHANLARD
+59 DGAGKQHDNLARD

-79 LDKWKKE
+79 LDTWKKE
-86 LTQRQPLGFGL
+86 VTQRQPLGFGL
-97 GKFFGQALQLVNLDN
+97 GRFFDQALQLVNLEN
-112 PCRQDV
+112 ACRQDV
-118 IRSLATERGL
+118 IRSLASDRGL

-134 LFAAVI
+134 VSQNFGGMSEKAIQHAFSTQIVPFFRALSEEHVMSSPLLERHLGDICLFLYGVGGTRGEKLFAAVI
-140 QALTTMMH
+140 QALTAMMP
-148 EPNIAFFS
+148 EPNIAFFT

-182 AYAITLAAMVIPQV
+182 VYATTLAAMVTPQV
-196 DEATDLLRC
+196 DEAADLLRC

-214 NKRLGIGKVIRNITN
+214 NKRLGIGKVIRSIS
-229 TQGQNVERPIFALQR
+229 NVQATDAERPVFALQR
-244 SYPGKLANERPR
+244 SHPGRLVNGSPR
-256 HDNDFESIDDIQIM
+256 HDNDFESIEDIEIM
-270 PTSEEIR
+270 PTSEEIQ

-312 VGQLRDSAR
+312 IGQLRDSAR
-321 VELEALQEARPS
+321 IELEALQGAGPPR
-333 HAHSSNS
+333 AHGSNS
-340 SLKKHTYHNALVEF
+340 FLKKHTYHNALVQL
-354 PKFDSLKGLE
+354 PKFDPLRGLE
-364 FVISFD
+364 FVVSFD
-370 QPFELLA
+370 QPPELLPRSRR
-377 KDKKKRQDWWDDSR
+377 KRQEWWTDSK
-391 RLEGDALVCLIS
+391 RLEGDALICLLS

-416 DDRSRRPK
+416 DDPSRRPK
-424 KEEGDAPDPHDN
+424 REDGDAPDPHNSVPSNVED
-436 ITTSCE
+436 
-442 NRVRVIARP
+442 RVRVIARP

-466 SQTRFQ
+466 SQTHFQ

-488 LPTLTALKAISR
+488 LPTLKALKAISKK
-500 NNDLPFS
+500 NDLPFS
-507 DFLAPLGAGEV
+507 DFLAPSQAGEADEITV
-518 DAVNVPPPVYAQ
+518 LPPVYA
-530 RAGFRFR
+530 RRTGFRFS
-537 LDAITQD
+537 LDSITQD
-544 ENHSFDPSAVKSS
+544 KNHSFDPSGLKRS

-563 KTSALDETQA
+563 KASALDETQA

-605 LVNNRK
+605 LVSNRK
-611 IGKLGPILVVTFT
+611 TGKLGPILVVTFT

-673 KSEYGR
+673 KSEYGK
-679 TRGQMRDEA
+679 TRGQMKDEA
-688 RAVTEHLEEM
+688 RAITEHLKEM
-698 SSDIQSIRAYLARN
+698 THDTLIIRKYLARN
-712 NVRHDTQLFGD
+712 NVRHDAQLFAI
-723 EVDEEGF
+723 EVDKEGF
-730 TKVHHGSSED
+730 KKVRRGSPED

-745 LHGGRH
+745 LHGGRQ
-751 IHRDLPTQN
+751 IHSNLPTQA
-760 IAGIANVDNLSNS
+760 ITGVDDLYDLSHV

-780 HWLRK
+780 HWLRRAK
-785 GRTSLL
+785 KPVLD
-791 EAIMD
+791 AIMD
-796 RIEQFDDLKS
+796 RVEQFEDLRS
-806 NLDDIR
+806 NLDNIR

-821 QAEVVGVTT
+821 QAEVIGVTT

-835 NLSLLRRLPSK
+835 NLGLLRRLPSK

-859 HLLTALLPSIEHTI
+859 HLLTALLPSVEHAI

-885 QCYELSQESIQGRQ
+885 QCYELSQESVQGRQ
-899 YALDTSLFERLVTAA
+899 YALDTSLFERLVDAA
-914 DGGVRLPFSRL
+914 GGGVRLPFSRL

-934 IAELVRSTLY
+934 ISELVRSTLY
-944 PTLSDAPSTIAHP
+944 PTLSDAASTLVHP
-957 EVAGMRKRL
+957 EVTGMRKRL

-978 GMQSTSHTN
+978 GLQSTSHTN
-987 DYEVEMTTALAEVV
+987 DYEVEMTTALVSHLIKQGTYKPEAIAVLTPYLGQLRKLRLRMQSSFEVLLDDRDVKSLQDEGLDDGGAQSRAPLAPGVQKGSIASAVRIATVDNFQGEEAEVV
-1001 VVSLVRSNK
+1001 VISLVRSNK

-1072 HIADEMRVTE
+1072 HIADDMRVTE
-1082 PDDFIRLAPDGGCVL
+1082 PDDFIRLAPDGG
-1097 PCTQRLGCGHHCTSR
+1097 
-1112 CHSQA
+1112 
-1117 LHDAVKC
+1117 
-1124 LAPCPRQP
+1124 
-1132 GSHSCEHACP
+1132 
-1142 KVCGEVCPSKCM
+1142 
-1154 EIVKD
+1154 
-1159 ISVEL
+1159 
-1164 PCGHVKK
+1164 
-1171 SLPCWLYHEQDQIKC
+1171 
-1186 EESVE
+1186 
-1191 RQVPGCGHTVV
+1191 
-1202 LRCCVDVTDDNFLC
+1202 
-1216 RAKCSDTLTCGHICK
+1216 
-1231 NSCFTCK
+1231 
-1238 ERTDCAIVEE
+1238 
-1248 SHGRC
+1248 
-1253 RQVCGRDFTNCG
+1253 
-1265 HSCVKTCH
+1265 
-1273 DGTDCGVCT
+1273 
-1282 QPCEVQCS
+1282 
-1290 HSSCPLTCSQP
+1290 
-1301 CPPCAEQT
+1301 
-1309 CSSSCPHSE
+1309 
-1318 CSMPCAAP
+1318 
-1326 CDWVPCSLR
+1326 SLR
-1335 CEKTLQCGH
+1335 SPMQSLELSFDLLSALSSLRRADLLIIVPSQR
-1344 QCPSIDGAPCPGEKF
+1344 CPSIDGAACPGEKF

-1482 YDNFSRAQ
+1482 YDNFSRVQ

-1508 LIGSRVEQMRTIK
+1508 LVGSRVEQMRTIK
-1521 QRLSGVRYGEIIAL
+1521 QRLSGTRYGEIIAL
-1535 RHNIDN
+1535 RYNIDN

-1553 KRVQELVRYARVV
+1553 KRVKELVRYARVV

-1693 FCDEHPQARVV
+1693 FCAEHPQARVV

-1720 YSPVTNEDMKNVV
+1720 YSPVTNEEMKNVV

-1774 LIGGQSHQPAAGVT
+1774 VIGGQSHQPAAGVT
-1788 HANDLERD
+1788 HANDLERE

>member
-1 RGVCHAFQ
+1 MERNRRGVCHAFQ
-9 KHGKCR
+9 KH
-15 FGAQCKF
+15 
-22 SHDTS
+22 
-27 ATNQEHNSNSRPCRL
+27 
-42 FSTSQGCKYG
+42 
-52 TACKFSH
+52 ACKFSH
-59 DGAGKQHANLARD
+59 DGAGKQHDNLARD

-79 LDKWKKE
+79 LDTWKKE
-86 LTQRQPLGFGL
+86 VTQRQPLGFGL
-97 GKFFGQALQLVNLDN
+97 GRFFDQALQLVNLEN
-112 PCRQDV
+112 ACRQDV
-118 IRSLATERGL
+118 IRSLASDRGL

-134 LFAAVI
+134 VSQNFGGMSEKAMKHAFSTQIVPFFRALSEEHVMSSPLLERHLGDICLFLYGVGGTRGEKLFAAVI
-140 QALTTMMH
+140 QALTAMMP
-148 EPNIAFFS
+148 EPNIAFFT

-182 AYAITLAAMVIPQV
+182 VYATTLAAMVTPQV
-196 DEATDLLRC
+196 DEAADLLRC

-214 NKRLGIGKVIRNITN
+214 NKRLGIGKVIRSIS
-229 TQGQNVERPIFALQR
+229 NVQATDAERPVFALQR
-244 SYPGKLANERPR
+244 SHPGRLVNGSPR
-256 HDNDFESIDDIQIM
+256 HDNDFESIEDIEIM
-270 PTSEEIR
+270 PTSEEIQ

-312 VGQLRDSAR
+312 IGQLRDSAR
-321 VELEALQEARPS
+321 IELEALQGAGPPR
-333 HAHSSNS
+333 AHGSNS
-340 SLKKHTYHNALVEF
+340 SLKKHTYHNALVQL
-354 PKFDSLKGLE
+354 PKFDPLRGLE
-364 FVISFD
+364 FVVSFD
-370 QPFELLA
+370 QPPELLPRSRR
-377 KDKKKRQDWWDDSR
+377 KRQEWWTDSK
-391 RLEGDALVCLIS
+391 RLEGDALICLIS

-416 DDRSRRPK
+416 DDPSRRPK
-424 KEEGDAPDPHDN
+424 REDGDAPDPHNNVPSNVED
-436 ITTSCE
+436 
-442 NRVRVIARP
+442 RVRVIARP

-466 SQTRFQ
+466 SQTHFQ

-488 LPTLTALKAISR
+488 LPTLKALKAISKK
-500 NNDLPFS
+500 NDLPFS
-507 DFLAPLGAGEV
+507 DVLAPSQAGEADEITV
-518 DAVNVPPPVYAQ
+518 LPPVYAR
-530 RAGFRFR
+530 RAGFRFS
-537 LDAITQD
+537 LDSITQD
-544 ENHSFDPSAVKSS
+544 KNHSFDPSGLKRS

-563 KTSALDETQA
+563 KASALDETQA

-605 LVNNRK
+605 LVSNRNT
-611 IGKLGPILVVTFT
+611 GNLGPILVVTFT

-673 KSEYGR
+673 KSEYGK
-679 TRGQMRDEA
+679 TRGQMKDEA
-688 RAVTEHLEEM
+688 RAITEHLKEM
-698 SSDIQSIRAYLARN
+698 THDTLIIRKYLARN
-712 NVRHDTQLFGD
+712 NVRHDAQLFAI
-723 EVDEEGF
+723 EVDKEGF
-730 TKVHHGSSED
+730 KKVRRGSPED

-745 LHGGRH
+745 LHGGRQ
-751 IHRDLPTQN
+751 IHSNLPTQA
-760 IAGIANVDNLSNS
+760 ITGVDDLYDLSHV

-780 HWLRK
+780 HWLRRAK
-785 GRTSLL
+785 KPVLD
-791 EAIMD
+791 AIMD
-796 RIEQFDDLKS
+796 RVEQFEDLRS
-806 NLDDIR
+806 NLDNIR

-821 QAEVVGVTT
+821 QAEVIGVTT

-835 NLSLLRRLPSK
+835 NLGLLRRLPSK

-859 HLLTALLPSIEHTI
+859 HLLTALLPSVEHAI

-885 QCYELSQESIQGRQ
+885 QCYELSQESVQGRQ
-899 YALDTSLFERLVTAA
+899 YALDTSLFERLVDAA
-914 DGGVRLPFSRL
+914 GGGVRLPFSRL

-934 IAELVRSTLY
+934 ISELVRSTLY
-944 PTLSDAPSTIAHP
+944 PTLSDAPSTLVHP
-957 EVAGMRKRL
+957 EVTGMRKRL

-978 GMQSTSHTN
+978 GLQSTSHTN
-987 DYEVEMTTALAEVV
+987 DYEVEMTTALVSHLIKQGTYKPEAIAVLTPYLGQLRKLRLRMQSSFEVLLDDRDVKSLQDEGLDDGGAQSRAPLAPGVQKGSIASAVRIATVDNFQGEEAEVV
-1001 VVSLVRSNK
+1001 VISLVRSNK

-1072 HIADEMRVTE
+1072 HIADDMRVTE
-1082 PDDFIRLAPDGGCVL
+1082 PDDFIRLAPDGG
-1097 PCTQRLGCGHHCTSR
+1097 
-1112 CHSQA
+1112 
-1117 LHDAVKC
+1117 
-1124 LAPCPRQP
+1124 
-1132 GSHSCEHACP
+1132 
-1142 KVCGEVCPSKCM
+1142 
-1154 EIVKD
+1154 
-1159 ISVEL
+1159 
-1164 PCGHVKK
+1164 
-1171 SLPCWLYHEQDQIKC
+1171 SL
-1186 EESVE
+1186 S
-1191 RQVPGCGHTVV
+1191 
-1202 LRCCVDVTDDNFLC
+1202 
-1216 RAKCSDTLTCGHICK
+1216 
-1231 NSCFTCK
+1231 
-1238 ERTDCAIVEE
+1238 
-1248 SHGRC
+1248 
-1253 RQVCGRDFTNCG
+1253 
-1265 HSCVKTCH
+1265 
-1273 DGTDCGVCT
+1273 
-1282 QPCEVQCS
+1282 
-1290 HSSCPLTCSQP
+1290 
-1301 CPPCAEQT
+1301 
-1309 CSSSCPHSE
+1309 
-1318 CSMPCAAP
+1318 
-1326 CDWVPCSLR
+1326 SLR
-1335 CEKTLQCGH
+1335 RADLLIIVPSQR
-1344 QCPSIDGAPCPGEKF
+1344 CPSIDGAPCPGEKF

-1472 TWSNNEYVIA
+1472 TWSNDEYVIA
-1482 YDNFSRAQ
+1482 YDNFSRVQ

-1508 LIGSRVEQMRTIK
+1508 LVGSRVEQMRTIK
-1521 QRLSGVRYGEIIAL
+1521 QRLSGTRYGEIIAL

-1593 LLRCDLMILSDVLSV
+1593 LFRCDLMILSDVLSV
-1608 RSSKAIPVETVTT
+1608 RSSKAIPVDTVTT
-1621 VEFSKNRR
+1621 VDFSKNRR

-1635 QVADQGQHHL
+1635 LVADQGQHHL

-1650 LIFWAQFAALE
+1650 LIFWARFAALE

-1767 RCPQCGG
+1767 SCPQCGG

-1788 HANDLERD
+1788 HANDLERE

>member
-1 RGVCHAFQ
+1 MERNRRGVCHAFQ
-9 KHGKCR
+9 KH
-15 FGAQCKF
+15 
-22 SHDTS
+22 
-27 ATNQEHNSNSRPCRL
+27 
-42 FSTSQGCKYG
+42 
-52 TACKFSH
+52 ACKFSH
-59 DGAGKQHANLARD
+59 DGAGKQHDNLARD

-79 LDKWKKE
+79 LDTWKKE
-86 LTQRQPLGFGL
+86 VTQRQPLGFGL
-97 GKFFGQALQLVNLDN
+97 GRFFDQALQLVNLEN
-112 PCRQDV
+112 ACRQDV
-118 IRSLATERGL
+118 IRSLASDRGL

-134 LFAAVI
+134 VSQNFGGMSEKAMKHAFSTQIVPFFRALSEEHVMSSPLLERHLGDICLFLYGVGGTRGEKLFAAVI
-140 QALTTMMH
+140 QALTAMMP
-148 EPNIAFFS
+148 EPNIAFFT

-182 AYAITLAAMVIPQV
+182 AYATTLAAMVTPQV
-196 DEATDLLRC
+196 DEAADLLRC
-205 QAEKHLDSI
+205 QSEKHLDSI

-229 TQGQNVERPIFALQR
+229 VQGPDVERPVFALQR
-244 SYPGKLANERPR
+244 SHPGRLVNGSPR
-256 HDNDFESIDDIQIM
+256 HDNDFESIEDIQIM
-270 PTSEEIR
+270 PTSEEIQ

-312 VGQLRDSAR
+312 IGQLRDSAR
-321 VELEALQEARPS
+321 IELEALQGAGPPR
-333 HAHSSNS
+333 AHGSNS
-340 SLKKHTYHNALVEF
+340 SLKKHTYHNALVEL
-354 PKFDSLKGLE
+354 PKFDPLRGLE
-364 FVISFD
+364 FVVSFD
-370 QPFELLA
+370 QPPELLPRSRR
-377 KDKKKRQDWWDDSR
+377 KRQEWWTDSM
-391 RLEGDALVCLIS
+391 RLEGDALICLIS

-416 DDRSRRPK
+416 DDPSRRPK
-424 KEEGDAPDPHDN
+424 REDGDAPDPHNNVPSNVED
-436 ITTSCE
+436 
-442 NRVRVIARP
+442 RVRVIARP

-466 SQTRFQ
+466 SQTHFQ

-488 LPTLTALKAISR
+488 LPTLKALKAISKK
-500 NNDLPFS
+500 NDLPFS
-507 DFLAPLGAGEV
+507 DFLAPSQAGEA
-518 DAVNVPPPVYAQ
+518 DAITMLPPVYAR
-530 RAGFRFR
+530 RAGFRFS
-537 LDAITQD
+537 LDSITQD
-544 ENHSFDPSAVKSS
+544 KNHSFDPSGLKRS

-563 KTSALDETQA
+563 MTSALDETQA

-605 LVNNRK
+605 LVSNRQT
-611 IGKLGPILVVTFT
+611 GKLGPILVVTFT

-673 KSEYGR
+673 KSEYGK
-679 TRGQMRDEA
+679 TRGQMKDEA
-688 RAVTEHLEEM
+688 RAITEYLQEM
-698 SSDIQSIRAYLARN
+698 THDTLIIRKYLARN
-712 NVRHDTQLFGD
+712 NVRHDAQLFAI
-723 EVDEEGF
+723 EVDKEGYK
-730 TKVHHGSSED
+730 KVRHGSPED

-745 LHGGRH
+745 LHGGRQ
-751 IHRDLPTQN
+751 IHSNLPTQA
-760 IAGIANVDNLSNS
+760 ITGVDDLYDLSHV

-780 HWLRK
+780 HWLRRAK
-785 GRTSLL
+785 KPVLD
-791 EAIMD
+791 AIMD
-796 RIEQFDDLKS
+796 RVEQFEDLRS
-806 NLDDIR
+806 NLDNIR

-821 QAEVVGVTT
+821 QAEVIGVTT

-835 NLSLLRRLPSK
+835 NLGLLRRLSSK

-859 HLLTALLPSIEHTI
+859 HLLTALLPSVEHAI

-885 QCYELSQESIQGRQ
+885 QCYELSQESVQGRQ
-899 YALDTSLFERLVTAA
+899 YALDTSLFERLVDAA
-914 DGGVRLPFSRL
+914 GGGVRLPFSRL

-934 IAELVRSTLY
+934 ISELVRSTLY
-944 PTLSDAPSTIAHP
+944 PTLSDVPSTLVHP
-957 EVAGMRKRL
+957 EVTGMRKRL

-978 GMQSTSHTN
+978 GLQSTSHTN
-987 DYEVEMTTALAEVV
+987 DYEVEMTTALVSHLIKQGTYKPEAIAVLTPYLGQLRKLRLRMQSSFEVLLDDRDVKSLQDEGLDDGEAQSRAPLAPGVQKGSIASAVRIATVDNFQGEEAEVV
-1001 VVSLVRSNK
+1001 VISLVRSNK

-1072 HIADEMRVTE
+1072 HIADDMRVTE
-1082 PDDFIRLAPDGGCVL
+1082 PDDFIRLAPDGG
-1097 PCTQRLGCGHHCTSR
+1097 
-1112 CHSQA
+1112 
-1117 LHDAVKC
+1117 
-1124 LAPCPRQP
+1124 
-1132 GSHSCEHACP
+1132 
-1142 KVCGEVCPSKCM
+1142 
-1154 EIVKD
+1154 
-1159 ISVEL
+1159 
-1164 PCGHVKK
+1164 
-1171 SLPCWLYHEQDQIKC
+1171 SL
-1186 EESVE
+1186 S
-1191 RQVPGCGHTVV
+1191 
-1202 LRCCVDVTDDNFLC
+1202 
-1216 RAKCSDTLTCGHICK
+1216 
-1231 NSCFTCK
+1231 
-1238 ERTDCAIVEE
+1238 
-1248 SHGRC
+1248 
-1253 RQVCGRDFTNCG
+1253 
-1265 HSCVKTCH
+1265 
-1273 DGTDCGVCT
+1273 
-1282 QPCEVQCS
+1282 
-1290 HSSCPLTCSQP
+1290 
-1301 CPPCAEQT
+1301 
-1309 CSSSCPHSE
+1309 
-1318 CSMPCAAP
+1318 
-1326 CDWVPCSLR
+1326 SLR
-1335 CEKTLQCGH
+1335 RADLLIIVPSQR
-1344 QCPSIDGAPCPGEKF
+1344 CPSIDGAACPGEKF

-1420 GLPVALRAPED
+1420 GLPVAPRAPED

-1482 YDNFSRAQ
+1482 YDNFSRVQ

-1521 QRLSGVRYGEIIAL
+1521 QRLSGTRYGEIITL

-1608 RSSKAIPVETVTT
+1608 RSSKVIPVDTVTT
-1621 VEFSKNRR
+1621 VDFSKNRR

-1650 LIFWAQFAALE
+1650 LIFWARFAALE

-1693 FCDEHPQARVV
+1693 FCAEHSQARMVR
-1704 HSEIEEVEKM
+1704 SEIEEVEKM
-1714 LRESTF
+1714 LRESTY
-1720 YSPVTNEDMKNVV
+1720 YSPVTNEEMKNVV

>member
-1 RGVCHAFQ
+1 MERNRRGVCHAFQ
-9 KHGKCR
+9 KH
-15 FGAQCKF
+15 
-22 SHDTS
+22 
-27 ATNQEHNSNSRPCRL
+27 
-42 FSTSQGCKYG
+42 
-52 TACKFSH
+52 ACKFSH
-59 DGAGKQHANLARD
+59 DGAGKQHDNLARD

-79 LDKWKKE
+79 LDTWKKE
-86 LTQRQPLGFGL
+86 VTQRQPLGFGL
-97 GKFFGQALQLVNLDN
+97 GRFFDQALQLVNLEN
-112 PCRQDV
+112 ACRQDV
-118 IRSLATERGL
+118 IRSLASDRGL

-134 LFAAVI
+134 VSQNFGGMSEKAMKHAFSTQIVPFFRALSEEHVMSSPLLERHLGDICLFLYGVGGTRGEKLFAAVI
-140 QALTTMMH
+140 QALTAMMP
-148 EPNIAFFS
+148 EPNIAFFT

-182 AYAITLAAMVIPQV
+182 VYATTLAAMVTPQV
-196 DEATDLLRC
+196 DEAADLLRC

-214 NKRLGIGKVIRNITN
+214 NKRLGIGKVIRSIS
-229 TQGQNVERPIFALQR
+229 NVQATDAERPVFALQR
-244 SYPGKLANERPR
+244 SHPGRLVNGSPR
-256 HDNDFESIDDIQIM
+256 HDNDFESIEDIEIM
-270 PTSEEIR
+270 PTSEEIQ

-312 VGQLRDSAR
+312 IGQLRDSAR
-321 VELEALQEARPS
+321 IELEALQGAGPPR
-333 HAHSSNS
+333 AHGSNS
-340 SLKKHTYHNALVEF
+340 SLKKHTYHNALVQL
-354 PKFDSLKGLE
+354 PKFDPLRGLE
-364 FVISFD
+364 FVVSFD
-370 QPFELLA
+370 QPPELLPRSRR
-377 KDKKKRQDWWDDSR
+377 KRQEWWTDSK
-391 RLEGDALVCLIS
+391 RLEGDALICLIS

-416 DDRSRRPK
+416 DDPSRRPK
-424 KEEGDAPDPHDN
+424 REDGDAPDPHNNVPSNVED
-436 ITTSCE
+436 
-442 NRVRVIARP
+442 RVRVIARP

-466 SQTRFQ
+466 SQTHFQ

-488 LPTLTALKAISR
+488 LPTLKALKAISKK
-500 NNDLPFS
+500 NDLPFS
-507 DFLAPLGAGEV
+507 DVLAPSQAGEADEITV
-518 DAVNVPPPVYAQ
+518 LPPVYAR
-530 RAGFRFR
+530 RAGFRFS
-537 LDAITQD
+537 LDSITQD
-544 ENHSFDPSAVKSS
+544 KNHSFDPSGLKRS

-563 KTSALDETQA
+563 KASALDETQA

-605 LVNNRK
+605 LVSNRNT
-611 IGKLGPILVVTFT
+611 GNLGPILVVTFT

-673 KSEYGR
+673 KSEYGK
-679 TRGQMRDEA
+679 TRGQMKDEA
-688 RAVTEHLEEM
+688 RAITEHLKEM
-698 SSDIQSIRAYLARN
+698 THDTLIIRKYLARN
-712 NVRHDTQLFGD
+712 NVRHDAQLFAI
-723 EVDEEGF
+723 EVDKEGF
-730 TKVHHGSSED
+730 KKVRRGSPED

-745 LHGGRH
+745 LHGGRQ
-751 IHRDLPTQN
+751 IHSNLPTQA
-760 IAGIANVDNLSNS
+760 ITGVDDLYDLSHV

-780 HWLRK
+780 HWLRRAK
-785 GRTSLL
+785 KPVLD
-791 EAIMD
+791 AIMD
-796 RIEQFDDLKS
+796 RVEQFEDLRS
-806 NLDDIR
+806 NLDNIR

-821 QAEVVGVTT
+821 QAEVIGVTT

-835 NLSLLRRLPSK
+835 NLGLLRRLPSK

-859 HLLTALLPSIEHTI
+859 HLLTALLPSVEHAI

-885 QCYELSQESIQGRQ
+885 QCYELSQESVQGRQ
-899 YALDTSLFERLVTAA
+899 YALDTSLFERLVDAA
-914 DGGVRLPFSRL
+914 GGGVRLPFSRL

-934 IAELVRSTLY
+934 ISELVRSTLY
-944 PTLSDAPSTIAHP
+944 PTLSDAPSTLVHP
-957 EVAGMRKRL
+957 EVTGMRKRL

-978 GMQSTSHTN
+978 GLQSTSHTN
-987 DYEVEMTTALAEVV
+987 DYEVEMTTALVSHLIKQGTYKPEAIAVLTPYLGQLRKLRLRMQSSFEVLLDDRDVKSLQDEGLDDGGAQSRAPLAPGVQKGSIASAVRIATVDNFQGEEAEVV
-1001 VVSLVRSNK
+1001 VISLVRSNK

-1072 HIADEMRVTE
+1072 HIADDMRVTE
-1082 PDDFIRLAPDGGCVL
+1082 PDDFIRLAPDGG
-1097 PCTQRLGCGHHCTSR
+1097 
-1112 CHSQA
+1112 
-1117 LHDAVKC
+1117 
-1124 LAPCPRQP
+1124 
-1132 GSHSCEHACP
+1132 
-1142 KVCGEVCPSKCM
+1142 
-1154 EIVKD
+1154 
-1159 ISVEL
+1159 
-1164 PCGHVKK
+1164 
-1171 SLPCWLYHEQDQIKC
+1171 SL
-1186 EESVE
+1186 S
-1191 RQVPGCGHTVV
+1191 
-1202 LRCCVDVTDDNFLC
+1202 
-1216 RAKCSDTLTCGHICK
+1216 
-1231 NSCFTCK
+1231 
-1238 ERTDCAIVEE
+1238 
-1248 SHGRC
+1248 
-1253 RQVCGRDFTNCG
+1253 
-1265 HSCVKTCH
+1265 
-1273 DGTDCGVCT
+1273 
-1282 QPCEVQCS
+1282 
-1290 HSSCPLTCSQP
+1290 
-1301 CPPCAEQT
+1301 
-1309 CSSSCPHSE
+1309 
-1318 CSMPCAAP
+1318 
-1326 CDWVPCSLR
+1326 SLR
-1335 CEKTLQCGH
+1335 RADLLIIVPSQR
-1344 QCPSIDGAPCPGEKF
+1344 CPSIDGAPCPGEKF

-1472 TWSNNEYVIA
+1472 TWSNDEYVIA
-1482 YDNFSRAQ
+1482 YDNFSRVQ

-1508 LIGSRVEQMRTIK
+1508 LVGSRVEQMRTIK
-1521 QRLSGVRYGEIIAL
+1521 QRLSGTRYGEIIAL

-1608 RSSKAIPVETVTT
+1608 RSSKAIPVDTVTT
-1621 VEFSKNRR
+1621 VDFSKNRR

-1635 QVADQGQHHL
+1635 LVADQGQHHL

-1650 LIFWAQFAALE
+1650 LIFWARFAALE

-1767 RCPQCGG
+1767 SCPQCGG

-1788 HANDLERD
+1788 HANDLERE

>member
-1 RGVCHAFQ
+1 MELSKGTMFRTKESTPSG
-9 KHGKCR
+9 
-15 FGAQCKF
+15 F
-22 SHDTS
+22 S
-27 ATNQEHNSNSRPCRL
+27 A
-42 FSTSQGCKYG
+42 
-52 TACKFSH
+52 ACKLSH
-59 DGAGKQHANLARD
+59 DGAGKQHDNLARD

-79 LDKWKKE
+79 LDTWKKE
-86 LTQRQPLGFGL
+86 VTQRQPLGFGL
-97 GKFFGQALQLVNLDN
+97 GRFFDQALQLVNLEN
-112 PCRQDV
+112 ACRQDV
-118 IRSLATERGL
+118 IRSLASDRGL

-134 LFAAVI
+134 VSQNFGGMSEKAMKHAFSTQIVPFFRALSEEHVMSSPLLERHLGDICLFLYGVGGTRGEKLFAAVI
-140 QALTTMMH
+140 QALTTMMP
-148 EPNIAFFS
+148 EPNIAFFT

-162 AVLSKIIEFA
+162 AVLSKVIEFA

-182 AYAITLAAMVIPQV
+182 AYATTLAAMVTPQV
-196 DEATDLLRC
+196 DEAADLLRC
-205 QAEKHLDSI
+205 QSEKHLDSI

-229 TQGQNVERPIFALQR
+229 VQGPDVERPVFALQR
-244 SYPGKLANERPR
+244 SFPGRLVNGSPR
-256 HDNDFESIDDIQIM
+256 HDNDFESIEDIQIM
-270 PTSEEIR
+270 PTSEEIQ
-277 STHAEYL
+277 SIHAEYL

-312 VGQLRDSAR
+312 IGQLRDSAR
-321 VELEALQEARPS
+321 IELEALQGAGPPR
-333 HAHSSNS
+333 AHGSNS
-340 SLKKHTYHNALVEF
+340 SLKKHTYHNALVEL
-354 PKFDSLKGLE
+354 PKFDPLRGLE
-364 FVISFD
+364 FVVSFD
-370 QPFELLA
+370 QPPELLPRSRR
-377 KDKKKRQDWWDDSR
+377 KRQEWWTDSK
-391 RLEGDALVCLIS
+391 RLEGDALICLIS
-403 STQAVVFCSVCFP
+403 SAQAVVFCSVCFP
-416 DDRSRRPK
+416 DDPSRRPK
-424 KEEGDAPDPHDN
+424 REDGDAPDPHNNVPSNVED
-436 ITTSCE
+436 
-442 NRVRVIARP
+442 RVRVIARP

-466 SQTRFQ
+466 SQTHFQ

-488 LPTLTALKAISR
+488 LPTLKALKAISKK
-500 NNDLPFS
+500 NDLPFS
-507 DFLAPLGAGEV
+507 DFLAPSQAGEADEITV
-518 DAVNVPPPVYAQ
+518 LPPVYAR
-530 RAGFRFR
+530 RAGFRFS
-537 LDAITQD
+537 LDSITQD
-544 ENHSFDPSAVKSS
+544 KNHSFDPSGLKRS

-605 LVNNRK
+605 LVSNRK
-611 IGKLGPILVVTFT
+611 TGNLGPILVVTFT

-673 KSEYGR
+673 KSEYGK
-679 TRGQMRDEA
+679 TRGQMKDEA
-688 RAVTEHLEEM
+688 RAITEHLKEM
-698 SSDIQSIRAYLARN
+698 THDTLIIRKYLARN
-712 NVRHDTQLFGD
+712 NVRHDAQLFAI
-723 EVDEEGF
+723 EVDKEGF
-730 TKVHHGSSED
+730 KKVRHGSPED

-745 LHGGRH
+745 LHGGRQ
-751 IHRDLPTQN
+751 IHSNLPTQA
-760 IAGIANVDNLSNS
+760 ITGVDDLYDLSHV

-780 HWLRK
+780 HWLRRAK
-785 GRTSLL
+785 KPVLD
-791 EAIMD
+791 AIMD
-796 RIEQFDDLKS
+796 RVEQFEDLRS
-806 NLDDIR
+806 NLDKIR

-821 QAEVVGVTT
+821 QAEVIGVTT

-835 NLSLLRRLPSK
+835 NLGLLRRLPSK

-859 HLLTALLPSIEHTI
+859 HLLTALLPSVEHAI

-885 QCYELSQESIQGRQ
+885 QCYELSQESVQGRQ
-899 YALDTSLFERLVTAA
+899 YALDTSLFERLVDAA
-914 DGGVRLPFSRL
+914 GGGVRLPFSRL

-934 IAELVRSTLY
+934 ISELVRSTLY
-944 PTLSDAPSTIAHP
+944 PTLSDASSTLVHP
-957 EVAGMRKRL
+957 EVTGMRKRL

-978 GMQSTSHTN
+978 GLQSTSHTN
-987 DYEVEMTTALAEVV
+987 DYEVEMTTALVSHLIKQGTYKPEAIAVLTPYLGQLRKLRLRMQSSFEVLLDDRDVKSLQDQGLDDGGAQSRAPLAPGVQKGSIASAVRIATVDNFQGEEAEVV
-1001 VVSLVRSNK
+1001 VISLVRSNK

-1072 HIADEMRVTE
+1072 HIADDMRVTE
-1082 PDDFIRLAPDGGCVL
+1082 PDDFIRLAPDGG
-1097 PCTQRLGCGHHCTSR
+1097 
-1112 CHSQA
+1112 
-1117 LHDAVKC
+1117 
-1124 LAPCPRQP
+1124 
-1132 GSHSCEHACP
+1132 
-1142 KVCGEVCPSKCM
+1142 
-1154 EIVKD
+1154 
-1159 ISVEL
+1159 
-1164 PCGHVKK
+1164 
-1171 SLPCWLYHEQDQIKC
+1171 SL
-1186 EESVE
+1186 S
-1191 RQVPGCGHTVV
+1191 
-1202 LRCCVDVTDDNFLC
+1202 
-1216 RAKCSDTLTCGHICK
+1216 
-1231 NSCFTCK
+1231 
-1238 ERTDCAIVEE
+1238 
-1248 SHGRC
+1248 
-1253 RQVCGRDFTNCG
+1253 
-1265 HSCVKTCH
+1265 
-1273 DGTDCGVCT
+1273 
-1282 QPCEVQCS
+1282 
-1290 HSSCPLTCSQP
+1290 
-1301 CPPCAEQT
+1301 
-1309 CSSSCPHSE
+1309 
-1318 CSMPCAAP
+1318 
-1326 CDWVPCSLR
+1326 SLR
-1335 CEKTLQCGH
+1335 RADLLIIMPSQR
-1344 QCPSIDGAPCPGEKF
+1344 CPSIDGAPCPGEKF

-1482 YDNFSRAQ
+1482 YDNFSRVQ

-1521 QRLSGVRYGEIIAL
+1521 QRLSGTRYGEIIAL
-1535 RHNIDN
+1535 RHNIDS

-1608 RSSKAIPVETVTT
+1608 RSSKAIPVDTVTT
-1621 VEFSKNRR
+1621 VDFSKNRR

-1635 QVADQGQHHL
+1635 QIADQGQHHL

-1684 RERLVQARN
+1684 RERLAQART
-1693 FCDEHPQARVV
+1693 FCAEHSQARVV
-1704 HSEIEEVEKM
+1704 QSEIEEVEKM

-1720 YSPVTNEDMKNVV
+1720 YSPVTNEEMKNVV

-1774 LIGGQSHQPAAGVT
+1774 VIGGQSHQPAAGVT